1 MTKKTIAITVASIL
15 SATVT
20 SEVSAK
26 TYQVEK
32 GDSLWKIAKKFHT
45 TIPKLKEWNEL
56 SNDSII
62 PNQVLTVS
70 EPVTSK
76 SNVKKTYTVQAGDTL
91 IAIANKHNIS
101 LAELKLWNNLNS
113 DLIYPGDTLVISP
126 EDEKMTTSKQTKPSN
141 IYTVK
146 KGDSLWKIAYQH
158 GTTVAYL
165 KQLNHLHSNLIFPN
179 QQIQLT
185 ANKKYIVKAGDTLS
199 SIAKAY
205 GVTVKDL
212 KKWNKLSTDLIQ
224 IGQKLTIKNIAPNYK
239 SEKKTIK
246 ELKTEAKNRK
256 HSPAKTNTNISQPKQ
271 QTKPTKNRNKIK
283 SHHPNVTES
292 NPTNEQKNEGKI
304 QKTTKIDKTDLKN
317 KPKEEKTHKQVNT
330 DVKKEQKQQNKK
342 KQEMKNNK
350 KEPVQQIEKKQ
361 EMKSNKKE
369 PEQQKNINEKENV
382 PQQKKSNKSP
392 SNDIEK
398 DRKSTNHSTSVK
410 QQNQPITK
418 SKAPKE
424 MTMTATAYTA
434 ACDGCSGITYTG
446 INLNEN
452 RHAKVIAVDPSVIPL
467 GSKVEV
473 EGYGQAIA
481 GDIGSAIQG
490 NKIDIHVP
498 TKEEA
503 YNWGVRTVKVKILD

>member
-199 SIAKAY
+199 SIAKTY
-205 GVTVKDL
+205 GVTVKGL
-212 KKWNKLSTDLIQ
+212 KK
-224 IGQKLTIKNIAPNYK
+224 
-239 SEKKTIK
+239 
-246 ELKTEAKNRK
+246 
-256 HSPAKTNTNISQPKQ
+256 
-271 QTKPTKNRNKIK
+271 
-283 SHHPNVTES
+283 
-292 NPTNEQKNEGKI
+292 
-304 QKTTKIDKTDLKN
+304 
-317 KPKEEKTHKQVNT
+317 
-330 DVKKEQKQQNKK
+330 
-342 KQEMKNNK
+342 
-350 KEPVQQIEKKQ
+350 
-361 EMKSNKKE
+361 
-369 PEQQKNINEKENV
+369 
-382 PQQKKSNKSP
+382 
-392 SNDIEK
+392 
-398 DRKSTNHSTSVK
+398 
-410 QQNQPITK
+410 
-418 SKAPKE
+418 
-424 MTMTATAYTA
+424 
-434 ACDGCSGITYTG
+434 
-446 INLNEN
+446 
-452 RHAKVIAVDPSVIPL
+452 
-467 GSKVEV
+467 
-473 EGYGQAIA
+473 
-481 GDIGSAIQG
+481 
-490 NKIDIHVP
+490 
-498 TKEEA
+498 
-503 YNWGVRTVKVKILD
+503 